1 MSGLLLVLP
10 DFLVILLGV
19 FLRARFFTES
29 TFWLRT
35 EKLVFYVL
43 LPAMLFLSVAG
54 STVALGDAAIFLAAG
69 VLSMSLAAGLAWG
82 IRYLIRADDVTHA
95 SVFQCGFRFNSYI
108 GFALAARIGG
118 DEALALLALLIA
130 VWVPISN
137 ALATA
142 ELARAVAKADGVGE
156 GAVEGVQDG
165 GEKNGKAGTQPRTE
179 LTGRALLRKTLRGVV
194 TNPLILA
201 TVGGLLWKA
210 LGLPLPSTLVQ
221 TLKHLGDASLALGLL
236 CIGAGLT
243 AGSPSEVRA
252 AHRRRHLRAARCRPR
267 RGAARHERR
276 RLLLSAPSHGSGRR
290 ASLCGASD
298 RSILLRDGK
307 RHGRERPGGGGRHD
321 RAHSRVG
328 GDVANV
334 DDRHSAGVGGGGA
347 FLNVQVRGGML
358 PENSERTRPDRPR
371 IWRNNSKLAC
381 PLGLLVEMPRSTNFV
396 TH

>member
-1 MSGLLLVLP
+1 MHKGGFIVHAPKKRPEKRPSRTGYNSPIRSLRRSPRSSLPMSGLLLVLP

-19 FLRARFFTES
+19 LLRARFFS
-29 TFWLRT
+29 DSAFWMRT

-54 STVALGDAAIFLAAG
+54 STVALGDAAIFLSAG
-69 VLSMSLAAGLAWG
+69 VLSMSLAAALAWG
-82 IRYLIRADDVTHA
+82 IRYVVRADDVTHA

-142 ELARAVAKADGVGE
+142 EIARAVAKADGVE
-156 GAVEGVQDG
+156 GAEGAAKGVAKS
-165 GEKNGKAGTQPRTE
+165 GEKHGKGGAQPGTM

-210 LGLPLPSTLVQ
+210 LGLPLPATLVQ
-221 TLKHLGDASLALGLL
+221 TFKHLGDASLALGLL

-243 AGSPSEVRA
+243 AGALRKYARLIA
-252 AHRRRHLRAARCRPR
+252 AATFERLVAAPVAALLVTSAVALFFPLPPM
-267 RGAARHERR
+267 GAAVV
-276 RLLLSAPSHGSGRR
+276 LLFAALPTAQSCYVMASAM
-290 ASLCGASD
+290 
-298 RSILLRDGK
+298 
-307 RHGRERPGGGGRHD
+307 GGN
-321 RAHSRVG
+321 APAV
-328 GDVANV
+328 
-334 DDRHSAGVGGGGA
+334 AGVTTAHILASAVTLPLWTVVIQRVLAGA
-347 FLNVQVRGGML
+347 
-358 PENSERTRPDRPR
+358 
-371 IWRNNSKLAC
+371 
-381 PLGLLVEMPRSTNFV
+381 GLF
-396 TH
+396 

>member
-69 VLSMSLAAGLAWG
+69 VLSMSLAAAIAWG
-82 IRYLIRADDVTHA
+82 IRYLVRADDVTHA

-142 ELARAVAKADGVGE
+142 ELARAVAKADGVEE
-156 GAVEGVQDG
+156 GAAEGVADG
-165 GEKNGKAGTQPRTE
+165 GENGKGSAQPGTM

-210 LGLPLPSTLVQ
+210 LGITLPATLVQ

-243 AGSPSEVRA
+243 AGALRKYARLIAAATFERLVAAPVTALLVTSAIAFCFPLSPM
-252 AHRRRHLRAARCRPR
+252 
-267 RGAARHERR
+267 GAAVV
-276 RLLLSAPSHGSGRR
+276 LLFAALPTAQSCYVMASAM
-290 ASLCGASD
+290 
-298 RSILLRDGK
+298 
-307 RHGRERPGGGGRHD
+307 GGN
-321 RAHSRVG
+321 APAV
-328 GDVANV
+328 
-334 DDRHSAGVGGGGA
+334 AGVTTAHILASAVTLPVWTIVIQRVLAGA
-347 FLNVQVRGGML
+347 ALF
-358 PENSERTRPDRPR
+358 
-371 IWRNNSKLAC
+371 
-381 PLGLLVEMPRSTNFV
+381 
-396 TH
+396 

>member
-82 IRYLIRADDVTHA
+82 IRYLVRADDVTHA

-142 ELARAVAKADGVGE
+142 ELARAVAKANGAEGVE
-156 GAVEGVQDG
+156 GADGAAESGNAG
-165 GEKNGKAGTQPRTE
+165 GENGKASAQSRTA
-179 LTGRALLRKTLRGVV
+179 LTGRALLRKTLHGVV

-201 TVGGLLWKA
+201 TVGGLLWKGC
-210 LGLPLPSTLVQ
+210 GLPLPGTLVQ

-243 AGSPSEVRA
+243 AGALRKYARLIAAATFERLVAAPVAALLVTSAMAFFFPLSPM
-252 AHRRRHLRAARCRPR
+252 
-267 RGAARHERR
+267 GAAVV
-276 RLLLSAPSHGSGRR
+276 LLFAALPTAQSCYVMASAM
-290 ASLCGASD
+290 
-298 RSILLRDGK
+298 
-307 RHGRERPGGGGRHD
+307 GGN
-321 RAHSRVG
+321 APAV
-328 GDVANV
+328 
-334 DDRHSAGVGGGGA
+334 AGVTTAHILASAVTLPLWTIVIQRVLAGA
-347 FLNVQVRGGML
+347 ELF
-358 PENSERTRPDRPR
+358 
-371 IWRNNSKLAC
+371 
-381 PLGLLVEMPRSTNFV
+381 
-396 TH
+396 

>member
-19 FLRARFFTES
+19 LLRARFFTES

-82 IRYLIRADDVTHA
+82 IRYLVRADDVTHA

-142 ELARAVAKADGVGE
+142 ELARAVARADGVGE
-156 GAVEGVQDG
+156 EAVEGVLDG

-179 LTGRALLRKTLRGVV
+179 LTGRALLRKTLKGVV

-201 TVGGLLWKA
+201 TVGGLLWKGF
-210 LGLPLPSTLVQ
+210 GLPLPETLVQ
-221 TLKHLGDASLALGLL
+221 TFKHLGDASLALGLL

-243 AGSPSEVRA
+243 AGALRKYARLIAAATFERLVAAPVAALLVTSALALFLPLSPM
-252 AHRRRHLRAARCRPR
+252 
-267 RGAARHERR
+267 GAAVV
-276 RLLLSAPSHGSGRR
+276 LLFAALPTAQSCYVMASAM
-290 ASLCGASD
+290 
-298 RSILLRDGK
+298 
-307 RHGRERPGGGGRHD
+307 GGN
-321 RAHSRVG
+321 APAV
-328 GDVANV
+328 
-334 DDRHSAGVGGGGA
+334 AGVTTAHILASAVTLPLWTVVIQRVLAGA
-347 FLNVQVRGGML
+347 GIF
-358 PENSERTRPDRPR
+358 
-371 IWRNNSKLAC
+371 
-381 PLGLLVEMPRSTNFV
+381 
-396 TH
+396 

>member
-1 MSGLLLVLP
+1 MFGFLLVLP

-19 FLRARFFTES
+19 LLRARFFS
-29 TFWLRT
+29 DHAFWMRT

-54 STVALGDAAIFLAAG
+54 STVALGDAAIFLSAG
-69 VLSMSLAAGLAWG
+69 VLSMSLAAALAWG
-82 IRYLIRADDVTHA
+82 IRYVVRADDVTHA

-142 ELARAVAKADGVGE
+142 ELARAVAKADGIE
-156 GAVEGVQDG
+156 GAAEGVAKS
-165 GEKNGKAGTQPRTE
+165 GEKNGTAVAQLGAV
-179 LTGRALLRKTLRGVV
+179 LTGRALLHKTLRGVV

-210 LGLPLPSTLVQ
+210 LGLPLPATLVQ

-243 AGSPSEVRA
+243 AGALRKYARLIAAATFERLVAAPIAALLVTSALALFLPLSPM
-252 AHRRRHLRAARCRPR
+252 
-267 RGAARHERR
+267 GAAVV
-276 RLLLSAPSHGSGRR
+276 LLFAALPTAQSCYVMASAM
-290 ASLCGASD
+290 
-298 RSILLRDGK
+298 
-307 RHGRERPGGGGRHD
+307 GGN
-321 RAHSRVG
+321 APTV
-328 GDVANV
+328 
-334 DDRHSAGVGGGGA
+334 AGVTTAHILASAVTLPLWTIVIQRVLAGA
-347 FLNVQVRGGML
+347 AVL
-358 PENSERTRPDRPR
+358 
-371 IWRNNSKLAC
+371 
-381 PLGLLVEMPRSTNFV
+381 
-396 TH
+396 

>member
-142 ELARAVAKADGVGE
+142 ELARAVAKASGVVE
-156 GAVEGVQDG
+156 GAAEGVANSR
-165 GEKNGKAGTQPRTE
+165 EKNGKGSAQPGTM

-201 TVGGLLWKA
+201 TVGGLLWKGF
-210 LGLPLPSTLVQ
+210 GLPLPETLVQ

-243 AGSPSEVRA
+243 AGALRKYARLIAAATFERLVAAPVTALLVTSAIAFCFPLSPM
-252 AHRRRHLRAARCRPR
+252 
-267 RGAARHERR
+267 GAAVV
-276 RLLLSAPSHGSGRR
+276 LLFAALPTAQSCYVMASAM
-290 ASLCGASD
+290 
-298 RSILLRDGK
+298 
-307 RHGRERPGGGGRHD
+307 GGN
-321 RAHSRVG
+321 APAV
-328 GDVANV
+328 
-334 DDRHSAGVGGGGA
+334 AGVTTAHILASAVTLPLWTVVIQRVLAGA
-347 FLNVQVRGGML
+347 GIF
-358 PENSERTRPDRPR
+358 
-371 IWRNNSKLAC
+371 
-381 PLGLLVEMPRSTNFV
+381 
-396 TH
+396 

>member
-1 MSGLLLVLP
+1 MRAPKKRPFRTGYNGPIRSLRCSPRSLLPMSGLLLVLP

-19 FLRARFFTES
+19 LLRARFFTDPA
-29 TFWLRT
+29 FWMRT

-54 STVALGDAAIFLAAG
+54 STVALGDAAIFLSAG
-69 VLSMSLAAGLAWG
+69 VLSMSLAAALAWG
-82 IRYLIRADDVTHA
+82 IRYLVRADDVTHA

-142 ELARAVAKADGVGE
+142 ELARAVAKADGVE
-156 GAVEGVQDG
+156 GAEGAAEGVAKS
-165 GEKNGKAGTQPRTE
+165 GEKNGNENGSAQPGTM

-210 LGLPLPSTLVQ
+210 LGLPLPATLVQ

-243 AGSPSEVRA
+243 ARALRKYARLIAAATFERLVAAPVAALLVTSALALFFPLSPI
-252 AHRRRHLRAARCRPR
+252 
-267 RGAARHERR
+267 GAAVV
-276 RLLLSAPSHGSGRR
+276 LLFAALPTAQSCYVMASAM
-290 ASLCGASD
+290 
-298 RSILLRDGK
+298 
-307 RHGRERPGGGGRHD
+307 GGN
-321 RAHSRVG
+321 APAV
-328 GDVANV
+328 
-334 DDRHSAGVGGGGA
+334 AGVTTAHILASAVTLPLWTIVIQRVLAGA
-347 FLNVQVRGGML
+347 
-358 PENSERTRPDRPR
+358 
-371 IWRNNSKLAC
+371 
-381 PLGLLVEMPRSTNFV
+381 GLF
-396 TH
+396 

>member
-54 STVALGDAAIFLAAG
+54 STVALGDAAI
-69 VLSMSLAAGLAWG
+69 SLAAGLAWG
-82 IRYLIRADDVTHA
+82 IRYLVRADDVTHA

-142 ELARAVAKADGVGE
+142 ELARAVAKANGAEGVE
-156 GAVEGVQDG
+156 GADGAAESGNAG
-165 GEKNGKAGTQPRTE
+165 GENGKASAQSRTA
-179 LTGRALLRKTLRGVV
+179 LTGRALLRKTLHGVV

-201 TVGGLLWKA
+201 TVGGLLWKGC
-210 LGLPLPSTLVQ
+210 GLPLPGTLVQ

-243 AGSPSEVRA
+243 AGALRKYARLIA
-252 AHRRRHLRAARCRPR
+252 AATFERLVAAPVTALLVTSAVAFCFPLPPM
-267 RGAARHERR
+267 GAAVV
-276 RLLLSAPSHGSGRR
+276 LLFAALPTAQSCYVMASAM
-290 ASLCGASD
+290 
-298 RSILLRDGK
+298 
-307 RHGRERPGGGGRHD
+307 GGN
-321 RAHSRVG
+321 APAV
-328 GDVANV
+328 
-334 DDRHSAGVGGGGA
+334 AGVTTA
-347 FLNVQVRGGML
+347 HILASAVTL
-358 PENSERTRPDRPR
+358 PLWTLVIQRVLPGTV
-371 IWRNNSKLAC
+371 
-381 PLGLLVEMPRSTNFV
+381 LL
-396 TH
+396 

>member
-1 MSGLLLVLP
+1 MSGLLLLLP

-19 FLRARFFTES
+19 LLRARFFTDPA
-29 TFWLRT
+29 FWMRT

-54 STVALGDAAIFLAAG
+54 STVALGDAAIFLSAG
-69 VLSMSLAAGLAWG
+69 VLSMSLAAALAWG
-82 IRYLIRADDVTHA
+82 IRYVVRADDVTHA

-142 ELARAVAKADGVGE
+142 ELARAVAKADGIEGTE
-156 GAVEGVQDG
+156 GAAAGVAKS
-165 GEKNGKAGTQPRTE
+165 GEKNGKGSAQPGTM

-210 LGLPLPSTLVQ
+210 LGITFPATLVQ

-236 CIGAGLT
+236 CI
-243 AGSPSEVRA
+243 E
-252 AHRRRHLRAARCRPR
+252 
-267 RGAARHERR
+267 
-276 RLLLSAPSHGSGRR
+276 R
-290 ASLCGASD
+290 ASP
-298 RSILLRDGK
+298 
-307 RHGRERPGGGGRHD
+307 PGLFG
-321 RAHSRVG
+321 ST
-328 GDVANV
+328 
-334 DDRHSAGVGGGGA
+334 
-347 FLNVQVRGGML
+347 RG
-358 PENSERTRPDRPR
+358 
-371 IWRNNSKLAC
+371 
-381 PLGLLVEMPRSTNFV
+381 
-396 TH
+396 

>member
-54 STVALGDAAIFLAAG
+54 STVALGDAAIFLSAG
-69 VLSMSLAAGLAWG
+69 VLSMSLAAALAWG
-82 IRYLIRADDVTHA
+82 IRYLVRADDVTHA

-142 ELARAVAKADGVGE
+142 ELARAAAKAE
-156 GAVEGVQDG
+156 GDPESGNNG
-165 GEKNGKAGTQPRTE
+165 GEMNGKEGRQPAPHGPHRSGSSSQDPARRRHEPVDFGNRRRPPLERLRAAASGNARTNTQTPRERVTCARTS
-179 LTGRALLRKTLRGVV
+179 LHRGG
-194 TNPLILA
+194 P
-201 TVGGLLWKA
+201 
-210 LGLPLPSTLVQ
+210 
-221 TLKHLGDASLALGLL
+221 HR
-236 CIGAGLT
+236 
-243 AGSPSEVRA
+243 GSASEVRA

-276 RLLLSAPSHGSGRR
+276 RLLLSALSHGSGRR

-298 RSILLRDGK
+298 RSILLRNGK
-307 RHGRERPGGGGRHD
+307 RHGRKCSGGRGCHD

-328 GDVANV
+328 SDASLV
-334 DDRHSAGVGGGGA
+334 DDRHSAGVGGGV
-347 FLNVQVRGGML
+347 LSHLSSQSR
-358 PENSERTRPDRPR
+358 
-371 IWRNNSKLAC
+371 
-381 PLGLLVEMPRSTNFV
+381 FV
-396 TH
+396 TRSLEKIVRDRGHQINFDTSSD

>member
-19 FLRARFFTES
+19 LLRARFFTDS
-29 TFWLRT
+29 AFWMRT

-43 LPAMLFLSVAG
+43 FPAMLFLSVAG
-54 STVALGDAAIFLAAG
+54 STVALGDAAIFLSAG

-82 IRYLIRADDVTHA
+82 IRYLVQTDDVTHA

-142 ELARAVAKADGVGE
+142 EIARAVAKANGVE
-156 GAVEGVQDG
+156 GAESADWAAESGNAG
-165 GEKNGKAGTQPRTE
+165 GENGKVGAQPRTP

-201 TVGGLLWKA
+201 TVGGLLWKGF
-210 LGLPLPSTLVQ
+210 GLPLSATLVQ

-243 AGSPSEVRA
+243 AGA
-252 AHRRRHLRAARCRPR
+252 LRKYA
-267 RGAARHERR
+267 
-276 RLLLSAPSHGSGRR
+276 RLLSSFRSLPWGRR
-290 ASLCGASD
+290 SCCSL
-298 RSILLRDGK
+298 
-307 RHGRERPGGGGRHD
+307 
-321 RAHSRVG
+321 
-328 GDVANV
+328 
-334 DDRHSAGVGGGGA
+334 
-347 FLNVQVRGGML
+347 
-358 PENSERTRPDRPR
+358 
-371 IWRNNSKLAC
+371 
-381 PLGLLVEMPRSTNFV
+381 
-396 TH
+396 

>member
-19 FLRARFFTES
+19 LLRARFFTDS
-29 TFWLRT
+29 AFWMRT

-54 STVALGDAAIFLAAG
+54 STVALGDAAIFLSAG
-69 VLSMSLAAGLAWG
+69 VLSMSLAAALAWG
-82 IRYLIRADDVTHA
+82 IRYVVRADDVTHS

-142 ELARAVAKADGVGE
+142 ELARAVAKADGVE
-156 GAVEGVQDG
+156 GAAEGAADG
-165 GEKNGKAGTQPRTE
+165 GAKNGKGGAQPGTM

-210 LGLPLPSTLVQ
+210 LGITLPATLVQ

-243 AGSPSEVRA
+243 AGALRKYARLIAAATFERLVAAPVAALLVTSALALFWPLSPM
-252 AHRRRHLRAARCRPR
+252 
-267 RGAARHERR
+267 GAAVV
-276 RLLLSAPSHGSGRR
+276 LLFAALPTAQSCYVMASAM
-290 ASLCGASD
+290 
-298 RSILLRDGK
+298 
-307 RHGRERPGGGGRHD
+307 GGN
-321 RAHSRVG
+321 APAV
-328 GDVANV
+328 
-334 DDRHSAGVGGGGA
+334 AGVTTAHILASAVTLPLWTIVIQRVLAGA
-347 FLNVQVRGGML
+347 ALF
-358 PENSERTRPDRPR
+358 
-371 IWRNNSKLAC
+371 
-381 PLGLLVEMPRSTNFV
+381 
-396 TH
+396 

>member
-69 VLSMSLAAGLAWG
+69 ILSMSLAAGLAWG
-82 IRYLIRADDVTHA
+82 IRYLVRADDVMHA

-142 ELARAVAKADGVGE
+142 ELARAVAKADG
-156 GAVEGVQDG
+156 ADGVADG
-165 GEKNGKAGTQPRTE
+165 GQKNGKDSGQPRSA
-179 LTGRALLRKTLRGVV
+179 LTGRVLLRKTLRGVV

-201 TVGGLLWKA
+201 TVGGLLWKGF
-210 LGLPLPSTLVQ
+210 GLPLPETLVQ

-243 AGSPSEVRA
+243 AGALRKYARLIAAATFERLVAAPVTALLVTSAIAFCFPLSPM
-252 AHRRRHLRAARCRPR
+252 
-267 RGAARHERR
+267 GAAVV
-276 RLLLSAPSHGSGRR
+276 LLFAALPTAQSCYVMASAM
-290 ASLCGASD
+290 
-298 RSILLRDGK
+298 
-307 RHGRERPGGGGRHD
+307 GGN
-321 RAHSRVG
+321 APAV
-328 GDVANV
+328 
-334 DDRHSAGVGGGGA
+334 AGVTTAHILASAVTLPLWTVIIQRVLAGA
-347 FLNVQVRGGML
+347 ALF
-358 PENSERTRPDRPR
+358 
-371 IWRNNSKLAC
+371 
-381 PLGLLVEMPRSTNFV
+381 
-396 TH
+396 

>member
-19 FLRARFFTES
+19 LLRARLFS
-29 TFWLRT
+29 DPAFWMRT

-54 STVALGDAAIFLAAG
+54 STVALGDAASFLSAG
-69 VLSMSLAAGLAWG
+69 VLSMSLAAAFAWG
-82 IRYLIRADDVTHA
+82 IRYLVRADDVTHA

-118 DEALALLALLIA
+118 DAALALLALLIA

-142 ELARAVAKADGVGE
+142 ELARAVAKANG
-156 GAVEGVQDG
+156 VEGVDGAAKSGNAG
-165 GEKNGKAGTQPRTE
+165 GENGKEGNRPRTT

-210 LGLPLPSTLVQ
+210 SGLPLPATLVQ

-243 AGSPSEVRA
+243 AGALRKYARLIAAATFERLVAAPVAALLVTSALALFFPLSPM
-252 AHRRRHLRAARCRPR
+252 
-267 RGAARHERR
+267 GAAVV
-276 RLLLSAPSHGSGRR
+276 LLFAALPTAQSCYVMASAM
-290 ASLCGASD
+290 
-298 RSILLRDGK
+298 
-307 RHGRERPGGGGRHD
+307 GGN
-321 RAHSRVG
+321 APAV
-328 GDVANV
+328 
-334 DDRHSAGVGGGGA
+334 AGVTTAHILASAVTLPLWTIVIQRVLTGA
-347 FLNVQVRGGML
+347 ALF
-358 PENSERTRPDRPR
+358 
-371 IWRNNSKLAC
+371 
-381 PLGLLVEMPRSTNFV
+381 
-396 TH
+396 

>member
-19 FLRARFFTES
+19 LLRARFFTDPA
-29 TFWLRT
+29 FWMRT

-54 STVALGDAAIFLAAG
+54 STVALGDAAIFLSAG
-69 VLSMSLAAGLAWG
+69 VLSMSLAAALAWG
-82 IRYLIRADDVTHA
+82 IRYVVRADDVTHA

-142 ELARAVAKADGVGE
+142 EIARAVAKADGVAGV
-156 GAVEGVQDG
+156 AEGVAKS
-165 GEKNGKAGTQPRTE
+165 GEKNGKAGAQPGTM

-210 LGLPLPSTLVQ
+210 LGLPLPATLVQ

-243 AGSPSEVRA
+243 AGALRKYARLIAAATFERLVAAPVAALLVTSALALFFPLSPM
-252 AHRRRHLRAARCRPR
+252 
-267 RGAARHERR
+267 GAAVV
-276 RLLLSAPSHGSGRR
+276 LLFAALPTAQSCYVMASAM
-290 ASLCGASD
+290 
-298 RSILLRDGK
+298 
-307 RHGRERPGGGGRHD
+307 GGN
-321 RAHSRVG
+321 APAV
-328 GDVANV
+328 
-334 DDRHSAGVGGGGA
+334 AGVTTAHILASAVTLPLWTIVIQRVLAGA
-347 FLNVQVRGGML
+347 AIL
-358 PENSERTRPDRPR
+358 
-371 IWRNNSKLAC
+371 
-381 PLGLLVEMPRSTNFV
+381 
-396 TH
+396 

>member
-142 ELARAVAKADGVGE
+142 ELARAVAKAE
-156 GAVEGVQDG
+156 GDPESGNNG
-165 GEKNGKAGTQPRTE
+165 GEMNGKEGNRPHAT
-179 LTGRALLRKTLRGVV
+179 LTGRALLRKTLHGVV

-201 TVGGLLWKA
+201 TVGGLLWKGC
-210 LGLPLPSTLVQ
+210 GLPLPGTLVQ

-243 AGSPSEVRA
+243 AGALRKYARLIA
-252 AHRRRHLRAARCRPR
+252 AATVERLVAAPVTALLVTSAIAFCFPLPPM
-267 RGAARHERR
+267 GAAVV
-276 RLLLSAPSHGSGRR
+276 LLFAALPTAQSCYVMASAM
-290 ASLCGASD
+290 
-298 RSILLRDGK
+298 
-307 RHGRERPGGGGRHD
+307 GGN
-321 RAHSRVG
+321 APAV
-328 GDVANV
+328 
-334 DDRHSAGVGGGGA
+334 AGVTTAHILASAVTLPLWTMVIQRMLAGA
-347 FLNVQVRGGML
+347 APF
-358 PENSERTRPDRPR
+358 
-371 IWRNNSKLAC
+371 
-381 PLGLLVEMPRSTNFV
+381 
-396 TH
+396 

>member
-19 FLRARFFTES
+19 LLRARFFTDS
-29 TFWLRT
+29 AFWMRT

-54 STVALGDAAIFLAAG
+54 STVSLGDAAIFLSAG

-82 IRYLIRADDVTHA
+82 IRYVVRADDVTHA

-142 ELARAVAKADGVGE
+142 ELARAVAKADGVAE
-156 GAVEGVQDG
+156 GAAEGVADG
-165 GEKNGKAGTQPRTE
+165 GEKNGKGGAQPGTM
-179 LTGRALLRKTLRGVV
+179 LTSRALLRKTLRGVV

-210 LGLPLPSTLVQ
+210 LGITLPATLVQ

-243 AGSPSEVRA
+243 ARALRKYTRLIAAATFERLVAAPVAALLVTSAMAFFFPLSPMGTAVVLLFA
-252 AHRRRHLRAARCRPR
+252 ALPTAQSCYVMA
-267 RGAARHERR
+267 
-276 RLLLSAPSHGSGRR
+276 SAM
-290 ASLCGASD
+290 
-298 RSILLRDGK
+298 
-307 RHGRERPGGGGRHD
+307 GGN
-321 RAHSRVG
+321 APAV
-328 GDVANV
+328 
-334 DDRHSAGVGGGGA
+334 AGVTTA
-347 FLNVQVRGGML
+347 HILASAVTL
-358 PENSERTRPDRPR
+358 PLWTIVIKRV
-371 IWRNNSKLAC
+371 LAGVA
-381 PLGLLVEMPRSTNFV
+381 LF
-396 TH
+396 

>member
-19 FLRARFFTES
+19 LLRARFFTDPA
-29 TFWLRT
+29 FWMRT

-54 STVALGDAAIFLAAG
+54 STVALGDAAIFLSAG
-69 VLSMSLAAGLAWG
+69 VLSMSLAAALAWG
-82 IRYLIRADDVTHA
+82 IRYLVRADDVTHA

-142 ELARAVAKADGVGE
+142 ELARAVAKADGVE
-156 GAVEGVQDG
+156 GAEGAAEGVAKS
-165 GEKNGKAGTQPRTE
+165 GEKNGNENGSAQPGTM

-210 LGLPLPSTLVQ
+210 LGLPLPATLVQ

-243 AGSPSEVRA
+243 ARALRKYARLIAAATFERLVAAPVAALLVTSALALFFPLSPI
-252 AHRRRHLRAARCRPR
+252 
-267 RGAARHERR
+267 GAAVV
-276 RLLLSAPSHGSGRR
+276 LLFAALPTAQSCYVMASAM
-290 ASLCGASD
+290 
-298 RSILLRDGK
+298 
-307 RHGRERPGGGGRHD
+307 GGN
-321 RAHSRVG
+321 APAV
-328 GDVANV
+328 
-334 DDRHSAGVGGGGA
+334 AGVTTAHILASAVTLPLWTIVIQRVLAGA
-347 FLNVQVRGGML
+347 
-358 PENSERTRPDRPR
+358 
-371 IWRNNSKLAC
+371 
-381 PLGLLVEMPRSTNFV
+381 GLF
-396 TH
+396 

>member
-19 FLRARFFTES
+19 LLRARFFTDS
-29 TFWLRT
+29 AFWMRT

-54 STVALGDAAIFLAAG
+54 STVALGDAAIFLSAG
-69 VLSMSLAAGLAWG
+69 VLSMSLAAALAWG
-82 IRYLIRADDVTHA
+82 IRYVVRADDVTHA

-142 ELARAVAKADGVGE
+142 EIARAVAKADGVE
-156 GAVEGVQDG
+156 GAAEGAADG
-165 GEKNGKAGTQPRTE
+165 AEKNGKGSAQPGTM

-210 LGLPLPSTLVQ
+210 LGLPLPATLVQ

-243 AGSPSEVRA
+243 AGALRKYARLIAAATFERLVAAPVAALLVTSAVAFFFPLSPM
-252 AHRRRHLRAARCRPR
+252 
-267 RGAARHERR
+267 GAAVV
-276 RLLLSAPSHGSGRR
+276 LLFAALPTAQSCFVMASAM
-290 ASLCGASD
+290 
-298 RSILLRDGK
+298 
-307 RHGRERPGGGGRHD
+307 GGN
-321 RAHSRVG
+321 APAV
-328 GDVANV
+328 
-334 DDRHSAGVGGGGA
+334 AGVTTAHILASAVTLPLWTVVIQRVLAGA
-347 FLNVQVRGGML
+347 AIF
-358 PENSERTRPDRPR
+358 
-371 IWRNNSKLAC
+371 
-381 PLGLLVEMPRSTNFV
+381 
-396 TH
+396 

>member
-69 VLSMSLAAGLAWG
+69 VLSMSLAAALAWG
-82 IRYLIRADDVTHA
+82 IRYLVRADDVTHA

-108 GFALAARIGG
+108 GFALAARIGD

-142 ELARAVAKADGVGE
+142 ELARAVAKASGVVE
-156 GAVEGVQDG
+156 GAAEGVANSR
-165 GEKNGKAGTQPRTE
+165 EKNGKGSAQPGTM

-210 LGLPLPSTLVQ
+210 LGLPLPATLVQ

-243 AGSPSEVRA
+243 AGALRKYARLIAAATFERLVTAPVAALLVTSTIAFCFPLSPI
-252 AHRRRHLRAARCRPR
+252 
-267 RGAARHERR
+267 GAAVVLLFAALPTAQSCYLNIP
-276 RLLLSAPSHGSGRR
+276 RL
-290 ASLCGASD
+290 
-298 RSILLRDGK
+298 K
-307 RHGRERPGGGGRHD
+307 
-321 RAHSRVG
+321 SRG
-328 GDVANV
+328 FPADFAE
-334 DDRHSAGVGGGGA
+334 
-347 FLNVQVRGGML
+347 VQSR
-358 PENSERTRPDRPR
+358 
-371 IWRNNSKLAC
+371 
-381 PLGLLVEMPRSTNFV
+381 
-396 TH
+396 

>member
-69 VLSMSLAAGLAWG
+69 VLSMSLAAALAWG
-82 IRYLIRADDVTHA
+82 IRYLVRADDVTHA

-142 ELARAVAKADGVGE
+142 EIARAVAKANGVE
-156 GAVEGVQDG
+156 GADGAAESGNAG
-165 GEKNGKAGTQPRTE
+165 GENGKAGAQPRTA
-179 LTGRALLRKTLRGVV
+179 LTGRALLQKTLKGVV

-210 LGLPLPSTLVQ
+210 LGLPLPATLVQ

-243 AGSPSEVRA
+243 AGALRKYARLIAAATFERLVAAPVAALLVTSAMAFFFPLSPM
-252 AHRRRHLRAARCRPR
+252 
-267 RGAARHERR
+267 GAAVV
-276 RLLLSAPSHGSGRR
+276 LLFAALPTAQSCYVMASAM
-290 ASLCGASD
+290 
-298 RSILLRDGK
+298 
-307 RHGRERPGGGGRHD
+307 GGN
-321 RAHSRVG
+321 APAV
-328 GDVANV
+328 
-334 DDRHSAGVGGGGA
+334 AGVTTAHILASAVTLPLWTIVIQRVLAGA
-347 FLNVQVRGGML
+347 ELF
-358 PENSERTRPDRPR
+358 
-371 IWRNNSKLAC
+371 
-381 PLGLLVEMPRSTNFV
+381 
-396 TH
+396 